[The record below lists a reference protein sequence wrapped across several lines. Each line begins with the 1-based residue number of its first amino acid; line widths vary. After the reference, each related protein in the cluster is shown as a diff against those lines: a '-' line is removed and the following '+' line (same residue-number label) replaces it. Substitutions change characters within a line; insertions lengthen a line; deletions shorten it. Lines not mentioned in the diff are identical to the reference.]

1 MLVSILAAVIIL
13 GVLIIVH
20 EAGHFVVAKRLG
32 VRVLRF
38 SVGYPPKVWGIRLG
52 ETEYALGATPLGG
65 YVRMLGDEVGE
76 ESGSEDTEGFL
87 REIALD
93 LLTAEVGDGFALKQ
107 AEPRADEILLSIAD
121 RLAAAGS
128 EAAAATIALDEFHR
142 PLKPEEAM
150 LFDELGRARALDPAI
165 KALSARHPERLLER
179 FRLRAFPSQR
189 LAKRIAIVMAG
200 PMANILFAP
209 ILLTAIGM
217 YGVPHLLPIVG
228 QLQAGMPAAQAGLKT
243 GDRVIAMNGSPVQT
257 WTDLSTTVKSSNGKP
272 LEFTVERTT
281 AGKVDHL
288 TFNIAP
294 RREAE
299 KNLYGGTTTL
309 WIIGVLPRGDEG
321 IERLGPI
328 QAFYHGCADS
338 VGMVG
343 ALVTGIAQIVDGATP
358 VRQALGGPIMIAQM
372 AGREAHEGLA
382 SIVLF
387 TVMLSLELGIINLLP
402 VPMLDGGHLL
412 FFVCEGIRGKPLKL
426 RHRELALQAGLLLL
440 VALMAFVIFN
450 DIARLVHS

>member
-1 MLVSILAAVIIL
+1 MLVSILSAVLIL
-13 GVLIIVH
+13 GLLIIVH
-20 EAGHFVVAKRLG
+20 EAGHFAVAKRLG

-38 SVGYPPKVWGIRLG
+38 SVGYPPKVWGIRFG

-76 ESGSEDTEGFL
+76 ETGSEDTEGFL
-87 REIALD
+87 REVAID
-93 LLTAEVGDGFALKQ
+93 LLAAKVGDGLALKK
-107 AEPRADEILLSIAD
+107 AEPHADEILLPIAE
-121 RLAAAGS
+121 RLTAAGS
-128 EAAAATIALDEFHR
+128 EAAAANVALAEFHR
-142 PLKPEEAM
+142 SLKPEETM
-150 LFDELGRARALDPAI
+150 LLDELVRARSLDPAI

-179 FRLRAFPSQR
+179 FRLRAFPHQP

-200 PMANILFAP
+200 PLANILFAP

-228 QLQAGMPAAQAGLKT
+228 QIQPGMPAAQAGLKT
-243 GDRVIAMNGSPVQT
+243 GDRIIAMNGGPVHT
-257 WTDLSTTVKSSNGKP
+257 WTDLSTTVKNSNGRP
-272 LEFTVERTT
+272 LEITVERTT
-281 AGKVDHL
+281 AGKVERL
-288 TFNIAP
+288 TFSIAP
-294 RREAE
+294 RRQAE
-299 KNLYGGTTTL
+299 KNVYGGTTTL

-321 IERLGPI
+321 IERLGPL

-338 VGMVG
+338 VGMAG
-343 ALVTGIAQIVDGATP
+343 ALVTGIAQIVDGTTP

-387 TVMLSLELGIINLLP
+387 IVMLSLELGIINLLP

-426 RHRELALQAGLLLL
+426 RHRELALQVGLLLL

-450 DIARLVHS
+450 DIARIVHS